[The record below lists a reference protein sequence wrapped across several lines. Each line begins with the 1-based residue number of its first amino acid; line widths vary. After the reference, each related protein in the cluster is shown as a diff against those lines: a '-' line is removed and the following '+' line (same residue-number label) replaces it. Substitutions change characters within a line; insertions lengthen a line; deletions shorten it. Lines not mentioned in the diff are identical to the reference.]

1 MLPLRRARVS
11 PTLSVSHLRTGT
23 KRSCPSEGEP
33 AKRYKTEP
41 SVHNVEEFDKTDK
54 QNLPVVDLVDQNN
67 VPAVIIEE
75 KEREKNLTCI
85 KNLQCVIC
93 MDDCTFLNVTSCGMS
108 LLSPCFGIVFLANC
122 NNRSGH
128 IFCGGCLHESLY
140 VSAAKQICPMC
151 RQNVISRGSKTK
163 GVFNVLLQKRK
174 KQVVGKRP
182 QPRGLT
188 AISRNR
194 R

>member
-93 MDDCTFLNVTSCGMS
+93 MDDCTFLNVTSCG
-108 LLSPCFGIVFLANC
+108 
-122 NNRSGH
+122 H